1 MAFFLNKNDDKF
13 LEYLNAKIFV
23 DKSDVIEYINQVMN
37 TPDKYMCVTR
47 PRRFGKTMTLSMLNA
62 YYSKGASS
70 KKIFDNLKISESPSY
85 LQHLNQHNV
94 IWLDMASIY
103 TNSLDKSK
111 FIEEIKRK
119 LFIDFSRKYPQI
131 DLTGYSI
138 GDAIVEINSETGD
151 RFIFLID
158 EWDVIFREN
167 PQSKLCDEYISLLRG
182 LFKGSDV
189 SSCLDLIYMTGILP
203 IKRYSAES
211 TLNMFK
217 EYNMLNPR
225 NLASYIGFTEE
236 EVKSLCETYHTDF
249 EMMKKWYNGYHFKNG
264 ANVYNPKSVVEAIT
278 EGEFSDYWIST
289 GALES
294 VTNYMDY
301 DNGKLKDVI
310 ALMLSGEKVR
320 LDVSL
325 FENDLTKI
333 ESRDAALTVLI
344 HLGYLAY
351 DEEKESC
358 YIPNYEILQEF
369 EKAIKVI
376 HWNSIYDPISNS
388 MKLYEETIKGNTSF
402 INHVLDINHKELASM
417 FNKNKED
424 VLGVVVHIS
433 YYRAQEYY
441 YIRKEDTGTLGRADI
456 TFVPRDLEHIPMIIK
471 LKVDEK
477 PENAMKQMKEK
488 DYFSVFSGYQ
498 GKILLLAITY
508 HSKTLKHDSKIEFI
522 EI

>member
-1 MAFFLNKNDDKF
+1 MSFFLNKNNDKF
-13 LEYLNAKIFV
+13 LEYRNAKIFV
-23 DKSDVIEYINQVMN
+23 DKSDIIDYTNQVMN

-62 YYSKGASS
+62 YYSKGADS
-70 KKIFDNLKISESPSY
+70 KAIFDELKVAKASSY
-85 LQHLNQHNV
+85 HEHRNKHNV

-103 TNSLDKSK
+103 TNSQDKSK
-111 FIEEIKRK
+111 FIEEIRRK

-131 DLTGYSI
+131 DLDGYSI

-158 EWDVIFREN
+158 EWDLIFREN
-167 PQSKLCDEYISLLRG
+167 PESQLCDEYISLLRG

-189 SSCLDLIYMTGILP
+189 SSCIDLIYMTGILP

-225 NLASYIGFTEE
+225 NLAQYIGFTEK
-236 EVKSLCETYHTDF
+236 EVKTLCIDYHSDF
-249 EMMKKWYNGYHFKNG
+249 EMMKKWYDGYHFKYG
-264 ANVYNPKSVVEAIT
+264 TDVYNPKSVVEAIT
-278 EGEFSDYWIST
+278 EKGFSDYWTST

-301 DNGKLKDVI
+301 DNGELKDVI
-310 ALMLSGEKVR
+310 TLMMAGEKVR

-333 ESRDAALTVLI
+333 DSRDAALTVLI

-351 DEEKESC
+351 DEVTQSC
-358 YIPNYEILQEF
+358 YIPNYEILQDF

-388 MKLYEETIKGNTSF
+388 MKLYEETLKGNTDY
-402 INHVLDINHKELASM
+402 IDYMLDVNHKELASM

-424 VLGVVVHIS
+424 VLGVVIHIS
-433 YYRAQEYY
+433 YYKTQEYY
-441 YIRKEDTGTLGRADI
+441 YIRKEDTSTLGRADI
-456 TFVPRDLEHIPMIIK
+456 TFSPRDSNHIPMIVE

-477 PENAMKQMKEK
+477 PDVAMKQIK
-488 DYFSVFSGYQ
+488 DRDYCSVFSGYH

-508 HSKTLKHDSKIEFI
+508 NSKTLKHKSKIEYI